1 MQRKQQP
8 LPNGGRGCKKGY
20 FFEKKLYDWVRAEV
34 FALAGLAVAAY
45 PQFVKL
51 IHGLLNDSGGI
62 GEDSCLEVALV
73 ASFHAD
79 ASTCEVGTADIYLLA
94 IEDQHL
100 EVHTRTQHPLQT
112 VIQHRIAVKVLAE
125 VWSRFLGMNEP
136 NLNAT
141 TNQQGDNSKKRLR
154 CLTHLHMQVLNVGRA
169 NPQTALH
176 TRHLRQHLVV
186 VVYV

>member
-1 MQRKQQP
+1 MAEVAKNDIF
-8 LPNGGRGCKKGY
+8 LK
-20 FFEKKLYDWVRAEV
+20 KKLYDWVRTEV

-51 IHGLLNDSGGI
+51 IHGLLNDSGVI

-73 ASFHAD
+73 GGFHAD
-79 ASTCEVGTADIYLLA
+79 ASSCKVGAADIYLLA
-94 IEDQHL
+94 IEYQYL
-100 EVHTRTQHPLQT
+100 EVHTRTQHPLQA

-125 VWSRFLGMNEP
+125 IWSRLLSMNEP

-141 TNQQGDNSKKRLR
+141 TNQQGDNSKKWLR

-176 TRHLRQHLVV
+176 TRHPRHHLVV
-186 VVYV
+186 MVYV